1 MSAKQHA
8 PTGRHRPALPRRF
21 LVLGSA
27 VVAFV
32 TACGSG
38 GSSTTSSSSSGGGGG
53 KADLT
58 AILRYQGV
66 VGPSQDPIHPQQ
78 TCEPLTLHTIFD
90 SLFDFDA
97 TGKLVPEL
105 ATGYQVMPGNVL
117 RLTLRS
123 GVQFQDTTPFDAE
136 AVAFNINRVLTDPA
150 STIKATLA
158 DVQSTSVV
166 DAHTIDIQMKRPAVG
181 RILPALADRA
191 GMMASPQAV
200 KAAGSSAQFA
210 KAPVG
215 AGMYKV
221 TGTINARQSMSVRR
235 WDGYWDKSAQQLG
248 GIDFSE
254 IPFTSLVNAIQAKD
268 ADWVSP
274 QSVADGNSLK
284 GKSDIRLYTN
294 AGTQFRLLIM
304 NETLPP
310 FDNPRVREAVAYAIN
325 RPALAKALTQDT
337 VKATY
342 QEFPPNSAAYDPNLD
357 KNPVYPYDQSRARD
371 MLRQSGVSNVT
382 FDAYVGASATSF
394 VQMGELIAAQLKEVG
409 ITMNVKT
416 VDIATAF
423 PTVFLQGPSKH
434 GIAQAAAY
442 GGVATP
448 DPDQQFHDH
457 FLSDGSTNAGGNEA
471 PGLRSL
477 LEEAEAS
484 SDANARATLYRQAN
498 NLVTQQ
504 VQDGVPIFFDPAITA
519 VQNYVGGVTQA
530 SQYCNSRFRGV
541 YITQGHTPVTG

>member
-1 MSAKQHA
+1 M
-8 PTGRHRPALPRRF
+8 PRVNRR
-21 LVLGSA
+21 LVTMGC
-27 VVAFV
+27 VVIATV
-32 TACGSG
+32 TACGG
-38 GSSTTSSSSSGGGGG
+38 GNNTTTSSSSTGAAA

-58 AILRYQGV
+58 AVLRYQGV

-78 TCEPLTLHTIFD
+78 TCEPLTLHAIYD
-90 SLFDFDA
+90 ALFDYDA
-97 TGKLVPEL
+97 TGKLVPQL
-105 ATGYQVMPGNVL
+105 ATSYEVRPNNVL
-117 RLTLRS
+117 RLSLRT
-123 GVQFQDTTPFDAE
+123 GVQFQDNTPFNAD
-136 AVAFNINRVLTDPA
+136 AVAFNIDRVLNDPA
-150 STIKATLA
+150 STIKTTLA
-158 DVQSTSVV
+158 DVQATTVV
-166 DAHTIDIQMKRPAVG
+166 DQSTIDIQMKRAAVG

-200 KAAGSSAQFA
+200 KAAGSSANFA

-221 TGTINARQSMSVRR
+221 TGAINARQSMSVRR

-248 GIDFSE
+248 GIDFTE

-284 GKSDIRLYTN
+284 GKTDIRLYTN

-342 QEFPPNSAAYDPNLD
+342 QEFPPTSAAYDPKLD
-357 KNPVYPYDQSRARD
+357 QNPVFPFDQTKAKA
-371 MLRQSGVSNVT
+371 LLQQSGVSNVT

-394 VQMGELIAAQLKEVG
+394 VQMGELIAAQLQQVG

-423 PTVFLQGPSKH
+423 PTIFLQGPTKH
-434 GIAQAAAY
+434 GIAQAASY

-471 PGLRSL
+471 PGVRSL
-477 LEEAEAS
+477 LEEAEAT
-484 SDANARATLYRQAN
+484 SDATARATIYRQAN

-519 VQNYVGGVTQA
+519 VQNYVGGVTKA
-530 SQYCNSRFRGV
+530 TQYCDSRFRGV
-541 YITQGHTPVTG
+541 YISQGHTPVTG

>member
-1 MSAKQHA
+1 M
-8 PTGRHRPALPRRF
+8 PRVNRR
-21 LVLGSA
+21 LVTMGC
-27 VVAFV
+27 VVIATV
-32 TACGSG
+32 TACGG
-38 GSSTTSSSSSGGGGG
+38 GNNTTTSSSSTGAAA

-58 AILRYQGV
+58 AVLRYQGV

-78 TCEPLTLHTIFD
+78 TCEPLTLRTIYD
-90 SLFDFDA
+90 ALFDYDA
-97 TGKLVPEL
+97 TGKLVPQL
-105 ATGYQVMPGNVL
+105 ATSYAVRPNNVL
-117 RLTLRS
+117 RLSLRT
-123 GVQFQDTTPFDAE
+123 GVQFQDNTPFNAD
-136 AVAFNINRVLTDPA
+136 AVAFNIDRVLNDPA

-166 DAHTIDIQMKRPAVG
+166 DQNTIDIQMKRAAVG

-200 KAAGSSAQFA
+200 KAAGSSANFA

-221 TGTINARQSMSVRR
+221 TGAINARQSMSVRR

-248 GIDFSE
+248 GIDFTE

-284 GKSDIRLYTN
+284 GKTDIRLYTN

-342 QEFPPNSAAYDPNLD
+342 QEFPPTSAAYDPKLD
-357 KNPVYPYDQSRARD
+357 QNPVFPFDQTKAKA
-371 MLRQSGVSNVT
+371 LLQQSGVSNVT

-394 VQMGELIAAQLKEVG
+394 VQMGELIAAQLQQVG

-423 PTVFLQGPSKH
+423 PTIFLQGPTKH
-434 GIAQAAAY
+434 GIAQAASY

-471 PGLRSL
+471 PGVRSL
-477 LEEAEAS
+477 LEEAEAT
-484 SDANARATLYRQAN
+484 SDATARATIYRQAN

-519 VQNYVGGVTQA
+519 VQNYVGGVTKA
-530 SQYCNSRFRGV
+530 TQYCDSRFRGV
-541 YITQGHTPVTG
+541 YISQGHTPVTG

>member
-1 MSAKQHA
+1 MRAMPGA
-8 PTGRHRPALPRRF
+8 HRR
-21 LVLGSA
+21 LVAMGCA
-27 VVAFV
+27 VIATV
-32 TACGSG
+32 TACGG
-38 GSSTTSSSSSGGGGG
+38 GGNTTNSSSPSSGAAA

-58 AILRYQGV
+58 AVLRYQGV

-90 SLFDFDA
+90 ALFDYDSS
-97 TGKLVPEL
+97 GKLIPEL
-105 ATGYQVMPGNVL
+105 ATGYTVQPNNVL
-117 RLTLRS
+117 RLTLRT
-123 GVQFQDTTPFDAE
+123 GVQFQDNTPFDAS
-136 AVAFNINRVLTDPA
+136 AVAFNIDRVLNDPA

-158 DVQSTSVV
+158 DVQSTTVV
-166 DAHTIDIQMKRPAVG
+166 DASTIDIQMKRAAVG

-191 GMMASPQAV
+191 GMMASPTAV
-200 KAAGSSAQFA
+200 KAAGSSASFS

-221 TGTINARQSMSVRR
+221 VGTINSRQNMSVRR
-235 WDGYWDKSAQQLG
+235 WDGYWDKSAQLLG

-284 GKSDIRLYTN
+284 GKSGITLFTN

-304 NETLPP
+304 NETLAP
-310 FDNPRVREAVAYAIN
+310 FDNPLVRQAVSYAIN

-342 QEFPPNSAAYDPNLD
+342 QEFPPTSAAYDPALD
-357 KNPVYPYDQSRARD
+357 KNPLFPYDPAKARAV
-371 MLRQSGVSNVT
+371 LQQSGVSNVT

-394 VQMGELIAAQLKEVG
+394 VQMGELISAQLQQVG

-416 VDIATAF
+416 VDLATAF
-423 PTVFLQGPSKH
+423 PTIFLSGPTKH
-434 GIAQAAAY
+434 GIAQAASY

-457 FLSDGSTNAGGNEA
+457 FLPEGATNAGGNEA
-471 PGLRSL
+471 PGLRPL
-477 LEEAEAS
+477 LEQAEGT
-484 SDANARATLYRQAN
+484 SDATARAAIYRQAN
-498 NLVTQQ
+498 DLVSQQ

-519 VQNYVGGVTQA
+519 IQDYVGGVHRA
-530 SQYCNSRFRGV
+530 SQYCDSRFRGV
-541 YITQGHTPVTG
+541 YITQGHVPANG